1 MPVCPGDIHTVPSMA
16 ASNEKQLT
24 LLRRPQVE
32 ARTGLSRSAI
42 YSKLHPNPKRPA
54 DYDPTF
60 PRPVPI
66 GVKAVGWLAH
76 EVDGW
81 IAAQVEK
88 ARKNRERN
96 GKIQ

>member
-1 MPVCPGDIHTVPSMA
+1 MA
-16 ASNEKQLT
+16 ASNEKSLT

-42 YSKLHPNPKRPA
+42 YSKLHRNPKRPA
-54 DYDPTF
+54 DFDPTF

-76 EVDGW
+76 EIDDW
-81 IAAQVEK
+81 IAAQVRK
-88 ARKNRERN
+88 ARESQGRR
-96 GKIQ
+96 G